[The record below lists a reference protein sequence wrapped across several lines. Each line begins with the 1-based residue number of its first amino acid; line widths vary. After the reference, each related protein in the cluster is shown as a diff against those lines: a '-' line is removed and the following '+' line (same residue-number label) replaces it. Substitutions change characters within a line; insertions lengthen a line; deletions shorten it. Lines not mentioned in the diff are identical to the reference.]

1 MMFWEKKFSQWITR
15 MRHQTVLPLR
25 VILWN
30 GLQFDLAEVTPKV
43 TVRLPGPSS
52 LTYLLNPSLKNLARA
67 YVEGKLHV
75 EGQLQSVIEMA
86 NALAEKSFSST
97 GRLGQLFRPLA
108 HTRSQDKQAI
118 EYHYDVSNDFYQ
130 KFLDPA
136 MVYSCAY
143 FEEGN
148 ESLAT
153 AQEKKIDHILRKI
166 AVKPGDRLLDIGCG
180 WGALLIRAAEKF
192 GAQCTGITLS
202 ENQYTLATQRVA
214 HAGLSEKIQI
224 HLMDYRDV
232 GGKFDRITSVGMFEH
247 VGLKNL
253 PEYFTKIASLLTDDG
268 LALNH
273 GITTTNTDHSTARY
287 GAGEFIEHYV
297 FPGGELPHIGRVL
310 TAMQE
315 GGLEARDV
323 ENLRRHYAQTC
334 TLWAENFEN
343 HGEKIRTLI
352 DERRYRIW
360 RVYLAGCA
368 HAFRNDWISLNQ
380 IVCSK
385 AGRDANTLAWS
396 RKYMYPESDSH

>member
-1 MMFWEKKFSQWITR
+1 MVFWEKKFSQWITR

-30 GLQFDLAEVTPKV
+30 GLQFDLAEVAPKV

-52 LTYLLNPSLKNLARA
+52 LRYLLNPSLENLAGA
-67 YVEGKLHV
+67 YVEGKLQV
-75 EGQLQSVIEMA
+75 EGQLQSIIEMA
-86 NALAEKSFSST
+86 NVLAEKSFSST
-97 GRLGQLFRPLA
+97 GRLGQLFRPLS
-108 HTRSQDKQAI
+108 HSRSQDKQAI

-130 KFLDPA
+130 AFLDPA
-136 MVYSCAY
+136 MMYSCAY
-143 FEEGN
+143 FEYGN
-148 ESLAT
+148 ESLAI

-166 AVKPGDRLLDIGCG
+166 SVKPGDRLLDIGCG

-202 ENQYTLATQRVA
+202 ENQYALATQRVA
-214 HAGLSEKIQI
+214 QAGLFKQIQI
-224 HLMDYRDV
+224 HIMDYRDV

-253 PEYFTKIASLLTDDG
+253 PEYFAKITSLLTDDG

-287 GAGEFIEHYV
+287 GAGEFIEQYV

-343 HGEKIRTLI
+343 HAEQIRTLI
-352 DERRYRIW
+352 DERRFRIW

-396 RKYMYPESDSH
+396 RKYMYPD

>member
-1 MMFWEKKFSQWITR
+1 MMFWEKKFNQWIAR
-15 MRHQTVLPLR
+15 MRHQAVLPLR

-30 GLQFDLAEVTPKV
+30 GLHVDLAEATPEV

-52 LTYLLNPSLKNLARA
+52 LTYLLNPSLENLAGA

-75 EGQLQSVIEMA
+75 EGRLQSVIEMA
-86 NALAEKSFSST
+86 NTLAEKSFSST
-97 GRLGQLFRPLA
+97 GRLGQLFRPLS
-108 HTRSQDKQAI
+108 HSRSQDKQAI

-130 KFLDPA
+130 AFLDPA

-143 FEEGN
+143 FEQGN

-202 ENQYTLATQRVA
+202 ENQYTLANQRVA
-214 HAGLSEKIQI
+214 DAGLSEKIQI

-232 GGKFDRITSVGMFEH
+232 TGKFDRITSVGMFEH

-253 PEYFTKIASLLTDDG
+253 PEYFAKIASCLTDDG

-287 GAGEFIEHYV
+287 GAGEFIEQYV
-297 FPGGELPHIGRVL
+297 FPKGELPHIGRVL
-310 TAMQE
+310 TALQE
-315 GGLEARDV
+315 GGLEAYDV

-334 TLWAENFEN
+334 ALWAENFEN
-343 HGEKIRTLI
+343 NSTQIHALI
-352 DERRYRIW
+352 DERRFRIW
-360 RVYLAGCA
+360 RIYLAGCA
-368 HAFRNDWISLNQ
+368 HAFSNDWISLYQ

-385 AGRDANTLAWS
+385 AGRDADTQPWS
-396 RKYMYPESDSH
+396 RRYMYPRLDSH

>member
-1 MMFWEKKFSQWITR
+1 
-15 MRHQTVLPLR
+15 
-25 VILWN
+25 
-30 GLQFDLAEVTPKV
+30 
-43 TVRLPGPSS
+43 
-52 LTYLLNPSLKNLARA
+52 
-67 YVEGKLHV
+67 
-75 EGQLQSVIEMA
+75 
-86 NALAEKSFSST
+86 
-97 GRLGQLFRPLA
+97 
-108 HTRSQDKQAI
+108 
-118 EYHYDVSNDFYQ
+118 
-130 KFLDPA
+130 

-153 AQEKKIDHILRKI
+153 AQEKKDHILRKI

-202 ENQYTLATQRVA
+202 ENQYALATQRVA
-214 HAGLSEKIQI
+214 QVTLSKQIQI
-224 HLMDYRDV
+224 HIMDYRDV

-247 VGLKNL
+247 AGLKNL
-253 PEYFTKIASLLTDDG
+253 PEYFTKIASLLTHDG

-273 GITTTNTDHSTARY
+273 GITTTNTDFSTARY
-287 GAGEFIEHYV
+287 GADEFIEHYV

>member
-1 MMFWEKKFSQWITR
+1 MMFWEKKFNQWIAR
-15 MRHQTVLPLR
+15 MRHQSVLPLR

-30 GLQFDLAEVTPKV
+30 GLQVDLAEVTPEV
-43 TVRLPGPSS
+43 TVRLPGPAS
-52 LTYLLNPSLKNLARA
+52 LTYLLNPSLENLASA
-67 YVEGKLHV
+67 YVEGKLQV
-75 EGQLQSVIEMA
+75 EGQLQSVIKMA
-86 NALAEKSFSST
+86 NALAEKSFPST
-97 GRLGQLFRPLA
+97 GRLGQLFRPLS

-130 KFLDPA
+130 AFLDPA

-143 FEEGN
+143 FEQGN

-192 GAQCTGITLS
+192 DAQCTGITLS
-202 ENQYTLATQRVA
+202 ENQCSLATQRIA
-214 HAGLSEKIQI
+214 HAGLSEKIKI
-224 HLMDYRDV
+224 RLMDYRDV
-232 GGKFDRITSVGMFEH
+232 TGKFDRITSVGMFEH

-253 PEYFTKIASLLTDDG
+253 PEYFAKIASLLTDDG

-287 GAGEFIEHYV
+287 GAGEFIEQYV
-297 FPGGELPHIGRVL
+297 FPKGELPHIGRVL

-315 GGLEARDV
+315 GGLEAHDV

-334 TLWAENFEN
+334 ALWAENFEN
-343 HGEKIRTLI
+343 NSERIRALI
-352 DERRYRIW
+352 DERRFRIW

-385 AGRDANTLAWS
+385 AGRDANTQPWS
-396 RKYMYPESDSH
+396 RRYMYPSLNTH

>member
-1 MMFWEKKFSQWITR
+1 MMFWEKKFSQWVAR
-15 MRHQTVLPLR
+15 MRHQAVLPLR

-224 HLMDYRDV
+224 HFMDYRDV
-232 GGKFDRITSVGMFEH
+232 SGKFDRITSVGMFEH

-253 PEYFTKIASLLTDDG
+253 PEYFAKIASLLTDDG

-287 GAGEFIEHYV
+287 GAGEFIEQYV
-297 FPGGELPHIGRVL
+297 FPRGELPHIGHVL

-334 TLWAENFEN
+334 ALWAENFEN
-343 HGEKIRTLI
+343 NSKQIRAFI

-385 AGRDANTLAWS
+385 AGRDADTLAWS
-396 RKYMYPESDSH
+396 RKYMYPIPDSP

>member
-1 MMFWEKKFSQWITR
+1 MMFWEKKFNQWIAR
-15 MRHQTVLPLR
+15 MRHQAVLPLR

-30 GLQFDLAEVTPKV
+30 GLQVDLAEVHPEV
-43 TVRLPGPSS
+43 TVSLQGPSS
-52 LTYLLNPSLKNLARA
+52 LTYLLNPSLENLAGA
-67 YVEGKLHV
+67 YVEGKLNV
-75 EGQLQSVIEMA
+75 EGRLQSVIEMA
-86 NALAEKSFSST
+86 NAMAEKSFSTT
-97 GRLGQLFRPLA
+97 GRLGQLFRPVA
-108 HTRSQDKQAI
+108 HSRSQDKQAI

-130 KFLDPA
+130 AFLDPA

-143 FEEGN
+143 FEQGN

-166 AVKPGDRLLDIGCG
+166 AVKPGDQLLDIGCG

-202 ENQYTLATQRVA
+202 ENQYTLATERVA
-214 HAGLSEKIQI
+214 HAGLSKKIQI
-224 HLMDYRDV
+224 RLMDYRDV
-232 GGKFDRITSVGMFEH
+232 TGKFDRITSVGMFEH

-253 PEYFTKIASLLTDDG
+253 PEYFAKIASLLKDDG

-287 GAGEFIEHYV
+287 GAGEFIEQYV
-297 FPGGELPHIGRVL
+297 FPRGELPHIGRVL

-343 HGEKIRTLI
+343 NSAKIHALT
-352 DERRYRIW
+352 DERRFRIW
-360 RVYLAGCA
+360 RIYLAGCA

-380 IVCSK
+380 IICSK
-385 AGRDANTLAWS
+385 AGRDSETLAWS
-396 RKYMYPESDSH
+396 RRYMYPSLGGC

>member
-224 HLMDYRDV
+224 HFMDYRDV
-232 GGKFDRITSVGMFEH
+232 SGKFDRITSVGMFEH

-253 PEYFTKIASLLTDDG
+253 PEYFAKIASLLTDDG

-287 GAGEFIEHYV
+287 GAGEFIEQYV
-297 FPGGELPHIGRVL
+297 FPLGELPHIGRVL

-334 TLWAENFEN
+334 ALWAENFEN
-343 HGEKIRTLI
+343 NSKQIRAFI

-385 AGRDANTLAWS
+385 AGRDADTLAWS
-396 RKYMYPESDSH
+396 RKYMYPIPDSP

>member
-192 GAQCTGITLS
+192 SAQCTGITLS